1 MADNGYVDPSFVSC
15 PTEGCSERFASW
27 QEVINHLDD
36 PFLSCVPI
44 PLVASDGNQY
54 HIQEMLKN
62 LPEGMPL
69 SDNQGIHP
77 PGFKFSY
84 HPHSAYDYGRL
95 PNILEEMNA
104 DKYAS
109 KRTHNVFWPF
119 SSQKEWE
126 LAKFLMETLNQSQID
141 KFLKLAWTKDP
152 SKLSF
157 SSAYRLT
164 SFIEVLPTGPV
175 WKMEEIQAENYKTAK
190 PMILLYRDGLEVV
203 KSLFGNPVFARHMML
218 DPKRDQLPQGSTIVG
233 IVGASDKT
241 TVTRGTGG
249 IDMHPTFLTLANIA
263 SDVHMKATSHSWLCT
278 AFLPV
283 PTFLDCRTEYQ
294 SVLSDRVWH
303 TCMDIIMKNLKASAA
318 TGVWMSDPNGIAR
331 RAYTPLVAWV
341 ADLPEQQMIAC
352 TTKNLSPI
360 SHARLNEFGDNH
372 PHRPRLGIDTL
383 LAINSIQFDT
393 WDFANYLPDA
403 KVKGLSGVHQPFWRD
418 WSLAD
423 PNKFLVP
430 ELLHTCHKFFFDH
443 VLLWCKEAIGKD
455 ELDARYRSLHSRVGF
470 KHFGSG
476 ISHVKQ
482 MTGREHREIQR
493 TIVATAA
500 GAVAPKFLRA
510 VRALVDFIYQAQSPI
525 HTPSS
530 ITAMVTSLS
539 EFHDHKQ
546 AILDAEARRGA
557 SSTIDHF
564 NIPKLELLQHFAR
577 AIRNMGA
584 IMQFTADV
592 TERLLI
598 THCKHPFSGTNG
610 RLFFEIQCV
619 RILDRL
625 EKARMFHLYAVLRH
639 RKASLINYL
648 VAEESSLL
656 AEVDPESSWLS
667 HTLPEEKRVFSIR
680 PMRNHFL
687 KGIRSVDAK
696 TAFHL
701 TKEPD
706 MKSVSIKDAA
716 EHFALDDLPG
726 ALAYYARGLRPGDG
740 FSGPDDYNLPFTHI
754 RVWYKCKIQLHSMF
768 RSYLVMPAQ
777 TIQAYPP
784 LPKMPLGNCDT
795 VRLSGFDGRSF
806 ASAPILQVRII
817 FQAIAPKKTVLDQ
830 HLSPVL
836 VYAQNFGFSGGRRD
850 SNGSVAVEED
860 VDMYVVERLFHNRIT
875 ASGERL
881 RMGSIYP
888 LNTIHLP
895 VDLIPVFGAV
905 MDRNITASN
914 SLEIPTMF
922 YVNNFSDKETYNT
935 FLTEFTE

>member
-1 MADNGYVDPSFVSC
+1 
-15 PTEGCSERFASW
+15 
-27 QEVINHLDD
+27 
-36 PFLSCVPI
+36 
-44 PLVASDGNQY
+44 
-54 HIQEMLKN
+54 
-62 LPEGMPL
+62 MPL

-218 DPKRDQLPQGSTIVG
+218 DPKRVCDSQGEREYGEWMTGDYAWAIQDQLPQGSTIVG

-318 TGVWMSDPNGIAR
+318 TGVWMSDPN
-331 RAYTPLVAWV
+331 
-341 ADLPEQQMIAC
+341 
-352 TTKNLSPI
+352 
-360 SHARLNEFGDNH
+360 
-372 PHRPRLGIDTL
+372 
-383 LAINSIQFDT
+383 
-393 WDFANYLPDA
+393 DA